1 MKKENI
7 LFAVIGI
14 LTGFI
19 AGFFLA
25 NSINRNASLQ
35 TPNAQI
41 VSNAPFAGG
50 GQSNPQTQSVD
61 IKENQGAML
70 PEVAANLDKA
80 RKEPQNFAAQI
91 QAGQMYARIANNEK
105 ANEFLQ
111 RAVAAHQD
119 TFQDLATLGNGF
131 FDIKNFEEAE
141 KWYSK
146 ALEKKPDDPDVRTDL
161 GSTFMERANPDI
173 DRAVKEYRTSLAKNP
188 NHENTLFN
196 LALALLRKGDA
207 AGAQDTLAQLEKVN
221 PASPMIANLKQKLA
235 QNRK

>member
-14 LTGFI
+14 LAGFI
-19 AGFFLA
+19 GGFFLA

-41 VSNAPFAGG
+41 ISNAPFAGG
-50 GQSNPQTQSVD
+50 TDNPQTQSVS
-61 IKENQGAML
+61 IKDNQGAML
-70 PEVAANLDKA
+70 PEVAATLDKA
-80 RKEPQNFAAQI
+80 QKEPQNFAAQI
-91 QAGQMYARIANNEK
+91 QAGQMYARIQNNDK

-111 RAVAAHQD
+111 RAAAAHQD
-119 TFQDLATLGNGF
+119 NFQDLATLGNGF

-146 ALEKKPDDPDVRTDL
+146 ALEKTPDDADVRTDL
-161 GSTFMERANPDI
+161 GSTFMERAKPDL
-173 DRAVKEYRTSLAKNP
+173 DRAIKEYQTTLTKNP

-196 LALALLRKGDA
+196 LSLALMRKGDQG
-207 AGAQDTLAQLEKVN
+207 GAQETLAKLEKVN
-221 PASPMIANLKQKLA
+221 PASPLLANLKQKLS
-235 QNRK
+235 QSQK